1 MKKVIIFGGT
11 TEGRRLAELLVKQ
24 KVSCIYCVATEYGK
38 QPVMESDYLRIH
50 QGRMDA
56 KEMTTLYQDQEPDAI
71 VDATHPFAEIV
82 KTEIANSIFAY
93 EKNVPFFRLARDE
106 EEGLDLSNC
115 YFFND
120 IEECIRALKNTKGT
134 VFLTTGSKELK
145 AFCADEELKERLVAR
160 VIPSEESLKLC
171 YDNGLKGNQI
181 IAMQGP
187 FSAGMNLAFLKDSE
201 AQVLV
206 MKEGGKSS
214 GQRERIVAANKLG
227 VKVFILKRPEEKMQA
242 LDFSQVKSA
251 LFNLF
256 DITEKQDDITPDKKI
271 AVTLAGFGMGFG
283 SITSEVQF
291 AINEADYIFGA
302 SRMLVGIDRNCKK
315 YPYYLAKDI
324 IPVLEELAEGI
335 KFGIKKAVILFSGDT
350 GFYSG
355 TKKLLK
361 EIENLS
367 FCTVKIYPGI
377 SSVSALSSKINESW
391 QDAAI
396 LSTHGVEESKWKPQ
410 LIEAV
415 SYNAKVFALTSG
427 NDDVKAIGEILL
439 ELAQKQ
445 STQFQ
450 IVAGTNLYSNEKII
464 TMGPEKCSVF
474 NEEGLCTLLIK
485 NVNAKCKP
493 LVPGLTDDSFI
504 RDQVPMS
511 KEEIRELSI
520 CKLRPTKNSVI
531 YDIGSGTGSVAVEL
545 GLLDSS
551 VQVYAIELKSEACQL
566 IRKNVAKFNLTN
578 INVIEGTAPDALET
592 LPAPTHV
599 FIGGSAGRLDEIIT
613 TLEKIETPIRVVI
626 NSVTMETS
634 AEIYHVIKK
643 HGIKGAD
650 IIQVN
655 VSKGKKAGDYTVMH
669 GQNPVYI
676 ATFDLGLIC

>member
-11 TEGRRLAELLVKQ
+11 TEGRRLAEILAKA

-50 QGRMDA
+50 QGRMDSNA
-56 KEMTTLYQDQEPDAI
+56 MADLYRQQEPDAI
-71 VDATHPFAEIV
+71 VDATHPFAELV
-82 KTEIANSIFAY
+82 KTEIENSIFAY
-93 EKNVPFFRLARDE
+93 KDVPFFRLARDE
-106 EEGLDLSNC
+106 EEGLDYSNC

-120 IEECIRALKNTKGT
+120 IEECIRALKNTKGAI
-134 VFLTTGSKELK
+134 FLTTGSKELK
-145 AFCADEELKERLVAR
+145 AFCSDEELKERLMAR
-160 VIPSEESLKLC
+160 VIPSEESIKIC

-187 FSAGMNLAFLKDSE
+187 FSAGMNLAFLKDCQ

-227 VKVFILKRPEEKMQA
+227 VKVFILKRPEEKMDA
-242 LDFSQVKSA
+242 MNFAQVKA
-251 LFNLF
+251 ALF
-256 DITEKQDDITPDKKI
+256 DIFNLKEEAEDITLDKKI
-271 AVTLAGFGMGFG
+271 SVTLAGFGMGFG
-283 SITSEVQF
+283 SITSEVQS

-324 IPVLEELAEGI
+324 VPVLEELASEI
-335 KFGIKKAVILFSGDT
+335 KFGKKRALVLFSGDT

-355 TKKLLK
+355 TKKLK
-361 EIENLS
+361 AAIEKLQ
-367 FCTVKIYPGI
+367 FCSVKIIPGI
-377 SSVSALSSKINESW
+377 SSISALASRVSESW
-391 QDAAI
+391 EDGTVV
-396 LSTHGVEESKWKPQ
+396 STHGTDESFWMPR
-410 LIEAV
+410 LINSV
-415 SYNAKVFALTSG
+415 LYNIKTFVLTSG
-427 NDDVKAIGEILL
+427 SEDVRQIGEILVN
-439 ELAQKQ
+439 LAEKHQMKLQ
-445 STQFQ
+445 
-450 IVAGTNLYSNEKII
+450 VYVGVNLYSNEKVL
-464 TMGPEKCSVF
+464 TLTPEKCSVF

-485 NVNAKCKP
+485 NVNANYKP
-493 LVPGLTDDSFI
+493 CAPGLSDDMFI

-520 CKLRPTKNSVI
+520 CKLRPTKNAVI

-545 GLLDSS
+545 AMLDPTIK
-551 VQVYAIELKSEACQL
+551 VYAIELKTEACEL
-566 IRKNVAKFNLTN
+566 IRKNVVKFNLSN
-578 INVIEGTAPDALET
+578 LVVIEGTAPEALAD

-599 FIGGSAGRLDEIIT
+599 FIGGSAGRLEEIIST
-613 TLEKIETPIRVVI
+613 FEAMETPIRVVI

-643 HGIKGAD
+643 HQIKDAD
-650 IIQVN
+650 IIQVS

-676 ATFDLGLIC
+676 ARFDL